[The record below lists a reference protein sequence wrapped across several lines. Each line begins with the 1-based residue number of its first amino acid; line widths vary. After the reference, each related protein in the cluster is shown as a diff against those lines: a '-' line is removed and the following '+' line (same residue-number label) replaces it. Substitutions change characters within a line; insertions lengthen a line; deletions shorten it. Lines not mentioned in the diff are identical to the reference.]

1 MTKCQWCDLEVSMRY
16 VDYGRGGADVLMIC
30 KNTRWKDGFP
40 IPNSCGEQQSL
51 NEYTR

>member
-40 IPNSCGEQQSL
+40 IRGEQQSL